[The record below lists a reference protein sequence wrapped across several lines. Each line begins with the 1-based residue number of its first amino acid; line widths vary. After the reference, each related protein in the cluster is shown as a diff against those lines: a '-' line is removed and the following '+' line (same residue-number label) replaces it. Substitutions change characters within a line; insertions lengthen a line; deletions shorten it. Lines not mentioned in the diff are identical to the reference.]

1 MLSETVELR
10 GHIID
15 SLILPKVLDEILTRG
30 ANFKIAQVKIGQKR
44 TDQSFARI
52 EVSAESSEA
61 LDDLILRLRQH
72 GAEVAEKGDAQLA
85 PAPADGIFPADFFVT
100 TNQQTFVR
108 IGGEEYEVRPAMM
121 DSGIAF
127 DRAKKQA
134 RTARFADLRK
144 GMEVVVGHQGVRIVP
159 VQRVTERTDVFQF

>member
-1 MLSETVELR
+1 MLE
-10 GHIID
+10 
-15 SLILPKVLDEILTRG
+15 
-30 ANFKIAQVKIGQKR
+30 VKIGER
-44 TDQSFARI
+44 RADQSFAAI
-52 EVSAESSEA
+52 EVAAPTSGARS
-61 LDDLILRLRQH
+61 DLILRLRQE
-72 GAEVAEKGDAQLA
+72 GAEVEEKGDAQLA
-85 PAPADGIFPADFFVT
+85 VAPADGIFPADFFVT

-159 VQRVTERTDVFQF
+159 VQRVAERTDVFQLRNAMPSGERPRRAV